1 MRLLFA
7 GTPEVALPA
16 LDRLLAG
23 PHEVVAVLTRPDAG
37 AGRGRRTAA
46 SPVAERAEA
55 AGLEVLRPP
64 SPRDPGF
71 QRRLAELAPDCAPV
85 VAYGALLPET
95 VLGVPAHGWVNLH
108 FSLLPAWRGAA
119 PVQHALLAGD
129 EVTGATTFRIVQALD
144 AGPVLGTTT
153 ESVRPADTAGDL
165 LGRLATSGAEL
176 LAATLDGLE
185 SGRLHGIEQPADG
198 ITFAPRV
205 TVDDARVRWD
215 DPAFAVD
222 RRIRACTPA
231 PGRMDDPGRRA
242 AQARPGRRS
251 PTPSDEPA
259 LAPGEIR
266 VARRDVLVGHRHRA
280 GPARPGAAARP
291 QGGGRPRLGPRR
303 AARRRRP
310 ARHVSGASPR
320 ADRPRV
326 DRPRATA
333 LAVLRAVRERD
344 AYVNLE
350 LPRLLRERGL
360 GGRDAAFAT
369 ELTHGTIRRQ
379 GTYDAV
385 LEACLDRPIARL
397 DPDTHDVLR
406 LGCHQLLLMR
416 TPAHAAVSTSV
427 AMARSAR
434 GPGAG
439 RLVNAVLRR
448 VAGRDLDGWLA
459 EVAPDA
465 ATDPD
470 GHLAVVHSH
479 PVWIVRAMREAL
491 ADDPTALLEADNA
504 APAVTLVARPGLVD
518 VEELVGCGR
527 RPRAAGRRTPRCWPV
542 ATPGRSL
549 RCGTAARACRTRAA
563 SWWCWRWLQHPCRAA
578 TSGGSTCAPAREARR
593 PCWVRWRRLGA
604 PGSSPRSSRRTGPTW
619 CGRRSKPLGDTVE
632 VRTGDGREVGAAEPG
647 GYDRVL
653 VDAPVHRAGGAA
665 PASGGPLA
673 SPAGR
678 PRGARPAAARA
689 AGLRARRHPSR
700 RRGRLRHLLTPP
712 GGDPRRGGRRRRR
725 PSATSSRSTPPP
737 CCRSCPRSPARP
749 CSCGRT
755 CTAPT
760 RCSAPCSAAADAAMF
775 PKGPRENVTAA
786 GWPPVSGDVNT

>member
-1 MRLLFA
+1 MS
-7 GTPEVALPA
+7 T
-16 LDRLLAG
+16 
-23 PHEVVAVLTRPDAG
+23 
-37 AGRGRRTAA
+37 
-46 SPVAERAEA
+46 
-55 AGLEVLRPP
+55 
-64 SPRDPGF
+64 
-71 QRRLAELAPDCAPV
+71 
-85 VAYGALLPET
+85 
-95 VLGVPAHGWVNLH
+95 
-108 FSLLPAWRGAA
+108 
-119 PVQHALLAGD
+119 
-129 EVTGATTFRIVQALD
+129 
-144 AGPVLGTTT
+144 
-153 ESVRPADTAGDL
+153 
-165 LGRLATSGAEL
+165 
-176 LAATLDGLE
+176 
-185 SGRLHGIEQPADG
+185 
-198 ITFAPRV
+198 
-205 TVDDARVRWD
+205 
-215 DPAFAVD
+215 
-222 RRIRACTPA
+222 
-231 PGRMDDPGRRA
+231 
-242 AQARPGRRS
+242 
-251 PTPSDEPA
+251 
-259 LAPGEIR
+259 
-266 VARRDVLVGHRHRA
+266 
-280 GPARPGAAARP
+280 
-291 QGGGRPRLGPRR
+291 
-303 AARRRRP
+303 
-310 ARHVSGASPR
+310 ASPR

-518 VEELVGCGR
+518 VEELVG
-527 RPRAAGRRTPRCWPV
+527 AG
-542 ATPGRSL
+542 ATPGRWSPY
-549 RCGTAARACRTRAA
+549 AAVLAGGDPGAIPAVRDGRAGVQDEGSQLVVLALAA
-563 SWWCWRWLQHPCRAA
+563 APVQGRDERWLDLCAGPGGKAA
-578 TSGGSTCAPAREARR
+578 L
-593 PCWVRWRRLGA
+593 LGA
-604 PGSSPRSSRRTGPTW
+604 
-619 CGRRSKPLGDTVE
+619 L
-632 VRTGDGREVGAAEPG
+632 AA
-647 GYDRVL
+647 
-653 VDAPVHRAGGAA
+653 
-665 PASGGPLA
+665 
-673 SPAGR
+673 
-678 PRGARPAAARA
+678 PRGARVVAQELAPHRA
-689 AGLRARRHPSR
+689 DLVRQTVGAARRHGRGAHR
-700 RRGRLRHLLTPP
+700 RRS
-712 GGDPRRGGRRRRR
+712 RGGRRRAGRLRPGARRRARAPASGRCAVVRR
-725 PSATSSRSTPPP
+725 PVGAASRATSRGSAGCSASCWPRRSTPPVPAAWSPTSPAHPTWRRPATWSPTSSAPGTTSSRSTPPP
-737 CCRSCPRSPARP
+737 CCRSCPRSPAPP

-775 PKGPRENVTAA
+775 PKGPRENVTTA
-786 GWPPVSGDVNT
+786 GWPPVRGDVNT